1 MAVKP
6 GYVGREVFINLGRN
20 ITLTVASILAVAIS
34 LSLGG
39 FGRLLNVGVNET
51 VSQFQEG
58 VEFIVFMQPDAPQAT
73 IDAVQAEME
82 SSPQV
87 EEVIFFDQQD
97 AFQEFQELFAD
108 EPELVE
114 SVTADILPPS
124 FRVKP
129 VDAETEVVKGLAE
142 TFDGQPGV
150 REVVFDSDAFG
161 EQERQYRTLALVM
174 FVVALISMVAAVL
187 VIVNTVRMA
196 IFARRREIE
205 VMKLVGATNWFI
217 RIPFV
222 VEGIVQAFFGAV
234 LAGGAVWALNR
245 FFITERIEPFFPG
258 FMVDSGDVWAA
269 VISVGLIGVITGAIC
284 SAIAV
289 TRFLKV

>member
-1 MAVKP
+1 MAVKA
-6 GYVGREVFINLGRN
+6 GYVGREVAINLGRN
-20 ITLTVASILAVAIS
+20 ITLTVASVLAVAIS

-39 FGRLLNVGVNET
+39 FGLLLNTGIGAT
-51 VSQFQEG
+51 VDQFEEG

-73 IDAVQAEME
+73 IDAVGAELE

-87 EEVIFFDQQD
+87 DEVTYFDQDD
-97 AFQEFQELFAD
+97 AFAEFQELFED

-114 SVTADILPPS
+114 SVTPDILPPS

-129 VDAETEVVKGLAE
+129 VDAETEVVQGLAE

-150 REVVFDSDAFG
+150 REVVFDQKAFA
-161 EQERQYRTLALVM
+161 EQEQQYRTLARIM
-174 FVVALISMVAAVL
+174 FVVALTSLIAAVL

-222 VEGIVQAFFGAV
+222 VEGMIQAMMGAV
-234 LAGGAVWALNR
+234 VASGAMWALNR
-245 FFITERIEPFFPG
+245 YFITASIESSFGG
-258 FMVDSGDVWAA
+258 FEVVPRDVWTA
-269 VISVGLIGVITGAIC
+269 VIEVGVVGVISGAVC

>member
-1 MAVKP
+1 
-6 GYVGREVFINLGRN
+6 VGREVAINLGRN
-20 ITLTVASILAVAIS
+20 ITLTVASVLAVAIS

-39 FGRLLNVGVNET
+39 FGLLLNTGIGAT
-51 VSQFQEG
+51 VQQFEEG

-73 IDAVQAEME
+73 IDAVGAELE

-87 EEVIFFDQQD
+87 SEVDYYDQDD
-97 AFQEFQELFAD
+97 AFEEFQKLFVD

-114 SVTADILPPS
+114 SVTPDILPPS
-124 FRVKP
+124 YRVKP
-129 VDAETEVVKGLAE
+129 VDAETEVVQGLAE
-142 TFDGQPGV
+142 TFEGEPGV
-150 REVVFDSDAFG
+150 REVVFDQEAFA
-161 EQERQYRTLALVM
+161 EQEKQFRTLANIM
-174 FVVALISMVAAVL
+174 FVVALTSLVAAVL

-222 VEGIVQAFFGAV
+222 VEGIVQAMLGAV
-234 LAGGAVWALNR
+234 VAAGAMWGLNRYFITDSIESSFGGFEVLPSDVWTAVLQVGVIGVVSGAV
-245 FFITERIEPFFPG
+245 
-258 FMVDSGDVWAA
+258 
-269 VISVGLIGVITGAIC
+269 C

>member
-1 MAVKP
+1 MAIKP

-39 FGRLLNVGVNET
+39 FGLLLNVGVNAT

-73 IDAVQAEME
+73 IDAVRAELE

-87 EEVIFFDQQD
+87 AEVDYFDQDD

-129 VDAETEVVKGLAE
+129 VDAETEVVEGLAG

-150 REVVFDSDAFG
+150 REVVFDSEAFG
-161 EQERQYRTLALVM
+161 EQEDQFRTLALIM

-222 VEGIVQAFFGAV
+222 VEGIAQALFGAV
-234 LAGGAVWALNR
+234 LAGGAVWTLNR
-245 FFITERIEPFFPG
+245 FFISDRIEPFFPG
-258 FMVDSGDVWAA
+258 FAVTSQDVWRA
-269 VISVGLIGVITGAIC
+269 VIYIGVMGIVTGAII
-284 SAIAV
+284 SAVAV